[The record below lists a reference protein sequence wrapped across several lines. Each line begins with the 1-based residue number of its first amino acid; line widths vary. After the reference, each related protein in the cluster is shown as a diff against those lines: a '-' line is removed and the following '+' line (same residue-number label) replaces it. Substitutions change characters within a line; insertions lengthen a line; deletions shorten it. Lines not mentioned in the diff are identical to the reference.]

1 MENNERFE
9 PWGLLCLFSVISL
22 AAYETDQVA
31 TATEEEGWKHF
42 VYMTCACLSLAFGFI
57 GALTHVV
64 IHMKH
69 VRGHQLMIMIIE
81 GIISL
86 ILTVLWSVSLY
97 FLFDPT
103 SGMGQ
108 MYVGKSGS
116 NVAQYQATIS
126 NANLYLAS
134 LGAILCALFVL
145 IDICIYVGEKIKC
158 HCSDD
163 RNSSNSPQV
172 TTSPKHQVHGAIK
185 KLCLIILASGVAIVE
200 SMRYEDQVCIIEGGA
215 EDATCKKNQW
225 GFYIGR

>member
-1 MENNERFE
+1 M
-9 PWGLLCLFSVISL
+9 
-22 AAYETDQVA
+22 
-31 TATEEEGWKHF
+31 
-42 VYMTCACLSLAFGFI
+42 YMTCTCLSLAFGFI
-57 GALTHVV
+57 GALTHVG
-64 IHMKH
+64 IHIKH

-81 GIISL
+81 GIVSL

-97 FLFDPT
+97 FIFNPSD
-103 SGMGQ
+103 GMGQ
-108 MYVGKSGS
+108 MYVGKSGT

-134 LGAILCALFVL
+134 LGAIVCALFVL

-158 HCSDD
+158 HWSDD
-163 RNSSNSPQV
+163 SNSSNTPLV
-172 TTSPKHQVHGAIK
+172 TTSSKHQVHGAIK

-200 SMRYEDQVCIIEGGA
+200 SMRYEDQVCTIEGGA

>member
-22 AAYETDQVA
+22 AAYETDHQVA
-31 TATEEEGWKHF
+31 TKETGWEHF
-42 VYMTCACLSLAFGFI
+42 VYMTCTCLSLAFGFI
-57 GALTHVV
+57 GALTHVG
-64 IHMKH
+64 IHIKH

-81 GIISL
+81 GIVSL

-97 FLFDPT
+97 FIFNPSD
-103 SGMGQ
+103 GMGQ

-116 NVAQYQATIS
+116 IAQYQATIS

-134 LGAILCALFVL
+134 LGAIVCALFVL

-158 HCSDD
+158 HWSDD
-163 RNSSNSPQV
+163 SNSSNTPLV
-172 TTSPKHQVHGAIK
+172 TTSSKHQVHGAIK

-200 SMRYEDQVCIIEGGA
+200 SMRYEDQVCTIEGGA

>member
-22 AAYETDQVA
+22 AAYETDHQVA
-31 TATEEEGWKHF
+31 TKETGWEHF
-42 VYMTCACLSLAFGFI
+42 VYMTCTCLSLAFGFI
-57 GALTHVV
+57 GALTHVG
-64 IHMKH
+64 IHIKH

-81 GIISL
+81 GIVSL
-86 ILTVLWSVSLY
+86 MLTVLWSVSLY
-97 FLFDPT
+97 FIFNPSD
-103 SGMGQ
+103 GMGQ
-108 MYVGKSGS
+108 MYVGKSGT

-134 LGAILCALFVL
+134 LGAIICALFVL

-158 HCSDD
+158 HWSDD
-163 RNSSNSPQV
+163 SNSSNTPLV
-172 TTSPKHQVHGAIK
+172 TTSSKHQVHGAIK

-200 SMRYEDQVCIIEGGA
+200 SLRYEDQVCTIEGGA